1 MHLKSKFDKGIFAVL
16 AEMEPPKGV
25 DISLMLTN
33 ANKVKGKVD
42 AFVVPEM
49 SSAVMRISSL
59 GGALILKGNGFDTI
73 FQANC
78 RDRNRLALQADL
90 LAAGASGIEYV
101 MTVNGDDPRF
111 GDHHQAKAVNDLD
124 LIELIRAISCLNNGK
139 DMAGIELSGS
149 PHFVTGSTVNT
160 GASGQALILELE
172 EMKKKIDAGASFF
185 VTPPLFDPAGIQP
198 FLERVN
204 LSKTKI
210 IPTVLLL
217 KSVGMARYID
227 RHMDNIK
234 IPSELIDRIQ
244 VAPDRVSECIK
255 IASENIAMIK
265 NEGFGGVLI
274 STIGWENKLPEILS

>member
-25 DISLMLTN
+25 DVSLMLTN
-33 ANKVKGKVD
+33 ARKVKGKVD
-42 AFVVPEM
+42 AFLVPEM

-59 GGALILKGNGFDTI
+59 GGALILKGNGFDTV
-73 FQANC
+73 FQVNC

-124 LIELIRAISCLNNGK
+124 LVELIKTIKSLNNGK
-139 DMAGIELSGS
+139 DMAGIELAGS
-149 PHFVTGSTVNT
+149 PNFVTGSTVNA

-185 VTPPLFDPAGIQP
+185 ITPPLFDPSGIQP
-198 FLERVN
+198 FLECVD

-234 IPSELIDRIQ
+234 IPSSIIDRIQ
-244 VAPDRVSECIK
+244 AAPDRVNECIK
-255 IASENIAMIK
+255 IASENIEMIK
-265 NEGFGGVLI
+265 KEGFGGVLI
-274 STIGWENKLPEILS
+274 STMGWENRLSEIL

>member
-124 LIELIRAISCLNNGK
+124 LIELIKAISCLNNGK

-149 PHFVTGSTVNT
+149 PHFVTGSTVNA

-198 FLERVN
+198 FFERVN

>member
-1 MHLKSKFDKGIFAVL
+1 MHFKSKFDKGIFAVL

-25 DISLMLTN
+25 DVSSMLTN
-33 ANKVKGKVD
+33 ARKVKGKVD

-59 GGALILKGNGFDTI
+59 GGALILKSNGFDAV

-124 LIELIRAISCLNNGK
+124 LIELIKTISGMNAGK

-149 PHFVTGSTVNT
+149 PQFLIGSTVNA
-160 GASGQALILELE
+160 GAGGQALGLELE

-185 VTPPLFDPAGIQP
+185 ITPPLFDITSIHP
-198 FLERVN
+198 FLERAKI
-204 LSKTKI
+204 SKSKI

-234 IPSELIDRIQ
+234 IPSALIDRIQ
-244 VAPDRVSECIK
+244 AAPDRVNECMK
-255 IASENIAMIK
+255 IAYENIAMVR
-265 NEGFGGVLI
+265 NEGFGGVLV
-274 STIGWENKLPEILS
+274 STMGWENRLPEILG